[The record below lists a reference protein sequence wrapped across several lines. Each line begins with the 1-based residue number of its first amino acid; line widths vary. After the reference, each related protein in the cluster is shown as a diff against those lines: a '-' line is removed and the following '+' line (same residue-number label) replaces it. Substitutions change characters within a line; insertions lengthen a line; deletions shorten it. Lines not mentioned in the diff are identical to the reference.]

1 MSDSATAIPE
11 LTEYLQR
18 LIDAGN
24 YDAVKQLLKP
34 EQPVDAGVMALR
46 VLLLGGLLRRR
57 RQAAGTVL

>member
-34 EQPVDAGVMALR
+34 EQPVDAAE
-46 VLLLGGLLRRR
+46 
-57 RQAAGTVL
+57 AGFRMESDRPGTKRL